1 MKIIVC
7 QVFICYFAHF
17 FRPQKKLVC
26 KRLILSTKSVSSP
39 TEVRVISDRN
49 PTGVGDDSDFGRRWV
64 GEGTFIG

>member
-7 QVFICYFAHF
+7 QVFICYFANF

-39 TEVRVISDRN
+39 TEVRVNSDSC
-49 PTGVGDDSDFGRRWV
+49 PTTVGVDSVMIR
-64 GEGTFIG
+64 